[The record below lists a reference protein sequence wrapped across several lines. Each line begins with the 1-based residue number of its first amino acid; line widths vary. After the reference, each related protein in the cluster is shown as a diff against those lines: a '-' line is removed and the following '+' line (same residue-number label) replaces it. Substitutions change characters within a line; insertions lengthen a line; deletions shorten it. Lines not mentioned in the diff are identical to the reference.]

1 MRNPRRERRGR
12 KEVNGMFWDWLQM
25 EHPVLYEV
33 LHWCLLFISTVALGS
48 SIAALIA
55 IAC

>member
-1 MRNPRRERRGR
+1 
-12 KEVNGMFWDWLQM
+12 MFWDWLQM

-33 LHWCLLFISTVALGS
+33 LHWCLLFIPTVALGF